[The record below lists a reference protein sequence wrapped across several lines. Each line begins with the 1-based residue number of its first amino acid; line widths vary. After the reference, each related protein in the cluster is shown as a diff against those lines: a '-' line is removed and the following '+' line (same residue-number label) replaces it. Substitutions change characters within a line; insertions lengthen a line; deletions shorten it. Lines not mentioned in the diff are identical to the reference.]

1 MSLKNSD
8 KNTKTNCELIQAT
21 SALLLDAGNGTDGSI
36 RATVSIKR
44 ALIAKQ
50 IYEFFNSV
58 HDFSKLINTSSVCG
72 FNKE

>member
-21 SALLLDAGNGTDGSI
+21 SALLLDAGNETDGSI

-50 IYEFFNSV
+50 IYEFLILCMI
-58 HDFSKLINTSSVCG
+58 FSS
-72 FNKE
+72 